1 MTTTTHTIPAAPAP
15 IELIPIIER
24 GPAVDNGRVES
35 VNTVRGILIG
45 LAVVVPF
52 WAAMFGAVALLAH

>member
-35 VNTVRGILIG
+35 LKTMRGILIG
-45 LAVVVPF
+45 LVLVVPF
-52 WAAMFGAVALLAH
+52 WAAVLGGFALLGR